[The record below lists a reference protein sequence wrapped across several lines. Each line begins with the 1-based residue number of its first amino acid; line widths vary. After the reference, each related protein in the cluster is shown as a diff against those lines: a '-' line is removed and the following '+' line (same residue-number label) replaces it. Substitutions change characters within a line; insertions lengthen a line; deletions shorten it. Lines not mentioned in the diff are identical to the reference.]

1 MFNDIAIVFKQA
13 LEILSKERWK
23 FFSVVILCI
32 AAGAVELFGVGT
44 LYPFLSLITRPEL
57 VQTNPTV
64 SAIYDYF
71 GFADTRQFL
80 IFSGVVAL
88 VSFTASNLFLLFK
101 NAYLVKY
108 CITQMARVS
117 TSLLESYLHK
127 PMPFHLLS
135 NSGAMSKD
143 VIEQSDTFTNSVLL
157 SVLIILSDGFVLL
170 ILILFLLYLDPKV
183 SVVVMVL
190 VGSTLAV
197 LLASTK
203 SRINEFGRASDE
215 ANAARFSFVISSL
228 QAIKE
233 IKTFGKER
241 YFVERF
247 SRLAAR
253 LSSLYSKVMLLQLL
267 PSFLIQLI
275 SSSAVIVLALYY
287 IVSGVELA
295 KIVPALIMYAVVGF
309 RIMPPL
315 TKLANAVTS
324 LRQNRPI
331 VSNVCS
337 LLGESHELR
346 SQPVNVGPCV
356 MDVPTVE
363 FREIGFSYNAQGLPV
378 LNNLTFKVEP
388 RTLVGLVGPSGAGK
402 TTIADLMLGLFSPN
416 CGEILLDGIPLK
428 EFDKQSLSRVFA
440 YVHQS
445 ALILDASIAENV
457 AFGIPADG
465 IDWKK
470 IDRVVKLSHL
480 DSIVE
485 EKADRLNA
493 QVGERGSKLS
503 GGQRQRVGIA
513 RALYVAPLILVLD
526 ESTNA
531 LDGITESSVI
541 DTLIEL
547 KQTMTIFVI
556 AHSKSLMRRCDRILM
571 IDNGAIVADGTFKGL
586 MEGSPPFKAFMS
598 ITK

>member
-1 MFNDIAIVFKQA
+1 MFNDIAIVFTKA
-13 LEILSKERWK
+13 IEILAKERWK

-32 AAGAVELFGVGT
+32 AAGVVELFGVGT

-57 VQTNPTV
+57 VQTNPSIAAV
-64 SAIYDYF
+64 YNYL

-80 IFSGVVAL
+80 IFSGIVAL

-127 PMPFHLLS
+127 PMTFHLRS
-135 NSGAMSKD
+135 NSGVMSKD

-170 ILILFLLYLDPKV
+170 ILVLFLIYLDPKV

-190 VGSTLAV
+190 VGSTLAA

-233 IKTFGKER
+233 IKTFGKEH
-241 YFVERF
+241 YFVGLF
-247 SRLAAR
+247 SRLAAK
-253 LSSLYSKVMLLQLL
+253 LSALYSKVMLLQLL
-267 PSFLIQLI
+267 PSFLIQLV

-287 IVSGVELA
+287 VVSGVELA

-331 VSNVCS
+331 VNNVCS
-337 LLGESHELR
+337 LLGESHDLR
-346 SQPVNVGPCV
+346 SQSVTVVPRVT
-356 MDVPTVE
+356 DVPAVE
-363 FREIGFSYNAQGLPV
+363 FKEIGFSYGAQDPPI
-378 LNNLTFKVEP
+378 LNRLTFKIEP

-416 CGEILLDGIPLK
+416 HGEILLNDSPLK
-428 EFDKQSLSRVFA
+428 AFDKQTLSKVFA

-445 ALILDASIAENV
+445 ALILDSSIAENV
-457 AFGIPADG
+457 AFGIPADE

-470 IDRVVKLSHL
+470 IDRVVRLSHL

-485 EKADRLNA
+485 ERADRLNA

-513 RALYVAPLILVLD
+513 RALYVDPLILVMD

-531 LDGITESSVI
+531 LDGVTESSVI

-547 KQTMTIFVI
+547 KRLMTIVVI
-556 AHSKSLMRRCDRILM
+556 AHSKSLISRCDRILM

-586 MEGSPPFKAFMS
+586 MVESPPFKAFMS

>member
-1 MFNDIAIVFKQA
+1 MFNDIAIIFKQA
-13 LEILSKERWK
+13 VRILARDRWK
-23 FFSVVILCI
+23 FFCAVMLCI
-32 AAGAVELFGVGT
+32 AAGVVELVGVGT

-57 VQTNPTV
+57 VQTNPLV
-64 SAIYDYF
+64 AAIYNYF

-108 CITQMARVS
+108 CITQMAWVS
-117 TSLLESYLHK
+117 TCLLESYLHK
-127 PMPFHLLS
+127 PMLFHLNA

-157 SVLIILSDGFVLL
+157 SVTTILSDGF
-170 ILILFLLYLDPKV
+170 ILSILVLFLVYLDPKV
-183 SVVVMVL
+183 SVIVMVL
-190 VGSTLAV
+190 VGSTLAA

-203 SRINEFGRASDE
+203 SRINDFGRASDE

-233 IKTFGKER
+233 IKTFGKEG
-241 YFVERF
+241 YFVGMF
-247 SRLAAR
+247 SLLAIR
-253 LSSLYSKVMLLQLL
+253 LSTLYSKVMLLQLL

-275 SSSAVIVLALYY
+275 SSSAVILLALYY

-309 RIMPPL
+309 RIMPSL

-324 LRQNRPI
+324 LRQNQPI
-331 VSNVCS
+331 VGNVCS
-337 LLGESHELR
+337 LLSESPGAH
-346 SQPVNVGPCV
+346 SQSVSVAPSIT
-356 MDVPTVE
+356 DVPTIE
-363 FREIGFSYNAQGLPV
+363 FNKIGFRYNTHDLPI
-378 LNNLTFKVEP
+378 LSNLTFKVDP

-402 TTIADLMLGLFSPN
+402 TTISDLMLGLFSPN
-416 CGEILLDGIPLK
+416 HGEILLNGTPLK
-428 EFDKQSLSRVFA
+428 SFDRQTLKKVFA

-445 ALILDASIAENV
+445 ALILDASIAGNI
-457 AFGIPADG
+457 AFGIPADE
-465 IDWKK
+465 IDWGK

-485 EKADRLNA
+485 EKANRLNT

-513 RALYVAPLILVLD
+513 RALYVEPLVLVLD

-531 LDGITESSVI
+531 LDGVTESSVI

-547 KQTMTIFVI
+547 RKIMTVFVI
-556 AHSKSLMRRCDRILM
+556 AHSKSLMSRCDRILM

-586 MEGSPPFKAFMS
+586 MDNSLPFRTFMS
-598 ITK
+598 VTK